1 MKLYHQF
8 IHDVTSGDLN
18 SNKFVKLAVKRHLS
32 DMEKSKFEEY
42 PYHFDEDV
50 ADRVIRIIKKLRH
63 TGGSFAQKRFD
74 LQPFQAFMLCQMFG
88 WVSKKTGLRRFKKV
102 YIETAK
108 KSGKSEFAA
117 AIEIFMCYF
126 DGESGA
132 QIFTAATTR
141 MQADYVFKP
150 VKIMLTSLVNESKK
164 LKSITRIMRNEVINT
179 SSNSYIKT
187 LTAESNKNDG
197 FNIHCGIVDEFHAH
211 TTSAMIANMES
222 GTVSRDQALIMII
235 TTAGF
240 NKNGPCYEYRNNIVA
255 PVLEG
260 TLELDSLFAII
271 FTIDDED
278 IEHFNSLDVEDITEE
293 NLQYFKKA
301 NPNIGNSPKWGP
313 LIQQAKEA
321 KKSGGNAIV
330 EFLTKS
336 LNIWVDASV
345 QWIASKDW
353 SACGSGFDLN
363 DMKGRKCYGG
373 LDLSKVEDL
382 SAFSL
387 LFIPTK
393 DEFAAHY
400 RAKDVNRPRLD
411 AGEISQ
417 ADYDILVPRLKFYT
431 HTQYYCPDSKVNGN
445 DFVDGVD
452 YRKWAEEGH
461 IKVTSGN
468 VIDYD
473 YIKSDI
479 IKAAELYDIQFI
491 EYDRFLSNLIVPQ
504 LLDEG
509 IPMSPFGQGFL
520 SMSQPSKDL
529 YTMVR
534 NNDIIHNNNPIDK
547 WHVSNAIT
555 ITDAAGNI
563 KIDKQKGSNKVD
575 GVVSMIMAIGGYS
588 KDKEE
593 FVPIAGV
600 AMLDGEEPIYD

>member
-8 IHDVTSGDLN
+8 IQDVTSGELN
-18 SNKFVKLAVKRHLS
+18 SNKFVKLSVKRHLS
-32 DMEKSKFEEY
+32 DMEKSKFDEY

-63 TGGSFAQKRFD
+63 TGGSFAGKRFD
-74 LQPFQAFMLCQMFG
+74 LQPFQAFMLCQIFG
-88 WVSKKTGLRRFKKV
+88 WVRKDNGFRRFKKV

-117 AIEIFMCYF
+117 AIEIFMSFF
-126 DGESGA
+126 DGEAGA
-132 QIFTAATTR
+132 QTFTAATTR

-150 VKIMLTSLVNESKK
+150 VKIMLSSLVKESKK

-197 FNIHCGIVDEFHAH
+197 FNIHAGIVDEYHAH
-211 TTSAMIANMES
+211 KDDSQIANMES

-240 NKNGPCYEYRNNIVA
+240 NKNGPCYQYRNNIVA

-260 TLELDSLFAII
+260 SFELDSLFAII

-278 IEHFNSLDVEDITEE
+278 VEHFDSLDIEDVTEE

-321 KKSGGNAIV
+321 KKKGGNAIV
-330 EFLTKS
+330 EFKTKS
-336 LNIWVDASV
+336 LNIWVDAST
-345 QWIASKDW
+345 QWISSKDW
-353 SACGSGFDLN
+353 NECGKDFSLE
-363 DMKGRKCYGG
+363 DMKGRRCYGG

-393 DEFAAHY
+393 EEFAEYYSAYNKY
-400 RAKDVNRPRLD
+400 RPKLNAE
-411 AGEISQ
+411 EITQ
-417 ADYDILVPRLKFYT
+417 EDYDRLVPRLKFYT
-431 HTQYYCPDSKVNGN
+431 HTEYYGPESKVDGN

-452 YRKWAEEGH
+452 YRKWSDEGH

-473 YIKSDI
+473 YIKADI

-509 IPMSPFGQGFL
+509 IPMSPFGQGFI

-534 NNDIIHNNNPIDK
+534 NGDLIHNNNPVTK

-555 ITDAAGNI
+555 VTDAAGNI

-588 KDKEE
+588 KDKED
-593 FVPIAGV
+593 FVPVTSI